1 MDCLNLFG
9 CTAGFMASEL
19 KPVRVK
25 KTEIARTSLQ
35 LNQVKFFHDEIRR
48 YSLVKKNDIGEG

>member
-1 MDCLNLFG
+1 
-9 CTAGFMASEL
+9 MASEL